1 MEGSKLKRIAASPV
15 GRKVLTGITGL
26 ALTGFVIGHLLG
38 NLSYF
43 AGGDAYNLYT
53 HKLMEFGVLLYIV
66 EIILLTF
73 FLVHVY
79 LGISIYLKKRA
90 ARPQDYEK
98 YQSAGDP
105 SKQSMSSRS
114 MIFTG
119 LLLFAFVIV
128 HLLSFKFGPGVAEG
142 YVTEVDGVVMRDLRR
157 LLEEK
162 FSHATYAFGYPL
174 IMIMLG
180 FHLRHGIWSALQ
192 SLGANNPRLSPVIY
206 TAAGVLA
213 VLLAVGFLVIP
224 LAIYF
229 GGGAA

>member
-1 MEGSKLKRIAASPV
+1 MEGSKLKHIVTSPV

-26 ALTGFVIGHLLG
+26 ALTLFVIGHLLG
-38 NLSYF
+38 NLTYF

-53 HKLMEFGVLLYIV
+53 HKLMALGPLLYLIEIV
-66 EIILLTF
+66 LLTF

-79 LGISIYLKKRA
+79 LGINIYLKKRA

-98 YQSAGDP
+98 YESAGGP
-105 SKQSMSSRS
+105 SKQSISSRS
-114 MIFTG
+114 MIYTG
-119 LLLFAFVIV
+119 IVLLAFVIV
-128 HLLSFKFGPGVAEG
+128 HLLSFKFGPGVSEG
-142 YVTEVDGVVMRDLRR
+142 YVVNVDGEQMRDLRR
-157 LLEEK
+157 LLDEK

-174 IMIMLG
+174 VMILLG

-192 SLGANNPRLSPVIY
+192 SLGANNPRLSPIIY
-206 TAAGVLA
+206 TVAGILA
-213 VLLAVGFLVIP
+213 VLLALGFLVIP